1 MRKYI
6 RNYVPGG
13 TYFFTQVTHQR
24 ITYFKSDE
32 TNHKLLQI
40 IKKVQTSKH
49 FELLAYCFIPDHI
62 HLLIQLPPGDSDF
75 SYRMREIKRLTTIYI
90 RKKSSNPDLKVWQD
104 RFWEHTIRDET
115 DLRIHFDYIH
125 YNPVKHGVAESFDGW
140 EWSSYREYFASDY
153 FKGDSKNLMEL
164 IDTNLN
170 FGE

>member
-13 TYFFTQVTHQR
+13 AYFLTQVTHQR
-24 ITYFKSDE
+24 IPYFKSDE
-32 TNHKLLQI
+32 TNHELLQI
-40 IKKVQTSKH
+40 IKRVQTSKQ
-49 FELLAYCFIPDHI
+49 FELLAYCFIPDHV

-140 EWSSYREYFASDY
+140 KWSSYRDY
-153 FKGDSKNLMEL
+153 YGSGYDKKNELNSAVFVDSK
-164 IDTNLN
+164 IN